1 MKKIL
6 ITGANSYVGTSF
18 EKWLSQ
24 WPDEYH
30 VDTIDMIDGTWR
42 EKSFAGYDVVFHV
55 AGIAHV
61 KETKENEHVYYKVN
75 RDLAFEAARKA
86 KMDGVSLF
94 IFLSSMSVYGLLTG
108 TITKET
114 IPIPRTNYGKSKLE
128 AEHLIFKLLDDRF
141 KVAIL
146 RPPMIY
152 GKGCKGNYPKLSAL
166 VKKIRVFPKIENR
179 RSMVYVENL
188 CDFIQQ
194 IIESATMSS
203 GIFFPQNSEYVDSSS
218 LVSVI
223 ASVNNVKII
232 ISKVFIPLAYFVKI
246 TKPTIYYKVFGDLLY
261 GKDTYSIGSY
271 KRQIIFE
278 ESIRRTEQ

>member
-1 MKKIL
+1 M
-6 ITGANSYVGTSF
+6 
-18 EKWLSQ
+18 
-24 WPDEYH
+24 
-30 VDTIDMIDGTWR
+30 
-42 EKSFAGYDVVFHV
+42 
-55 AGIAHV
+55 

-194 IIESATMSS
+194 IIESTTMSS